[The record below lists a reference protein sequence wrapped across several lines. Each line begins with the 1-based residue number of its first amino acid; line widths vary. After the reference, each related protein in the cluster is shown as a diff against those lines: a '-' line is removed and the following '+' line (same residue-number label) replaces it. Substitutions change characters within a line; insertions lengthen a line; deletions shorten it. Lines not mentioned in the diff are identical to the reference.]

1 MVNKY
6 YKSSF
11 VEFLCSNNK
20 TWSNE
25 EQRWCP
31 QNTKNLK
38 IKMISI
44 HLIMTWTILDIIS
57 SSMNSRVKHGQHRR
71 IKFLKLI
78 SKFISNSFLLH
89 REPTT
94 VSVIF
99 MEGFS
104 NVSRMWKRPLN
115 WSCVDCLCRCVFHS
129 HDIMNERE
137 MCTICYITTSEPFIT
152 KIRAPWITDCLW
164 KLSLFRILKLHSWI
178 KLYFDIYIPK
188 RKFVFN

>member
-1 MVNKY
+1 M
-6 YKSSF
+6 YKSSL
-11 VEFLCSNNK
+11 VEFLWSNNK
-20 TWSNE
+20 HGCNE

-57 SSMNSRVKHGQHRR
+57 SSMNSRVTHGQHRC

-99 MEGFS
+99 IGGFS

-115 WSCVDCLCRCVFHS
+115 WSCVDCLSLCISFSWYYER
-129 HDIMNERE
+129 RE

-164 KLSLFRILKLHSWI
+164 KLSLFRIHSWI
-178 KLYFDIYIPK
+178 TTLFWYMYWYW
-188 RKFVFN
+188 